1 MNPVA
6 DEAGKTA
13 RTVVDALKT
22 TPMVLALV
30 IFNVLFIGMIV
41 WVQHQNGQRWERLMT
56 ETLKN
61 CAAHET
67 K

>member
-1 MNPVA
+1 MNPIG

-13 RTVVDALKT
+13 RTVIDALKT
-22 TPMVLALV
+22 SPGILALV
-30 IFNVLFIGMIV
+30 IFNIVFMALIGWI
-41 WVQHQNGQRWERLMT
+41 QHQNGTRWERLMV

-61 CAAHET
+61 CSDQQ

>member
-1 MNPVA
+1 MNVT

-13 RTVVDALKT
+13 RAVVDALKS
-22 TPMVLALV
+22 TPAVLALLLFNL
-30 IFNVLFIGMIV
+30 IFIALFA

-56 ETLKN
+56 ESLKN
-61 CAAHET
+61 CAEHS